1 MKWFDQ
7 WFVRKCKWA
16 WENRDIADV
25 AESLNAIRSSS
36 TKHLVLQ
43 EEDSSPWN
51 DGLRIN
57 VKKMIGG
64 YVVSFRYYD
73 RVKDRSDDRNY
84 IITDEQDFNAELGKM
99 ITMESMRQTQ

>member
-16 WENRDIADV
+16 WDNRDIADV
-25 AESLNAIRSSS
+25 AETSRIGSSR
-36 TKHLVLQ
+36 TTILV
-43 EEDSSPWN
+43 EEDEPWT
-51 DGLRIN
+51 DGLRIT

-73 RVKDRSDDRNY
+73 RIKDRSDDRNY
-84 IITDEQDFNAELGKM
+84 IITDEQDFNSELGKM
-99 ITMESMRQTQ
+99 ITMESMRQS